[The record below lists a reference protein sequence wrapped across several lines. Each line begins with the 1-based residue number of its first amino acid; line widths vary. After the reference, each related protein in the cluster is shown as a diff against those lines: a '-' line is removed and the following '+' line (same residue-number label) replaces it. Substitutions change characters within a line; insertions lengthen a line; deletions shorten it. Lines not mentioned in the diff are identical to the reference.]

1 MPADSGWDAQIHGT
15 CDPRFDRVRAV
26 FTGHFG
32 RREEVGAAICVF
44 HGDELVVDLWGGLA
58 DRRTGRPWR
67 SDTPCMVFSC
77 TKALT
82 AVCALHLW
90 QQGRYD
96 MDGTVTTWWPEF
108 GRAGKEG
115 VTAAHLLS
123 HQAGLPALETPVSV
137 ADAAD
142 AGALAAMLAAQ
153 EPVWEPGTAHGY
165 HALTF
170 GWLAGEIVR
179 RLSGQP
185 VGDYLARHITGPL
198 GLDIWLGAPDD
209 VIGRAARLTTRPP
222 DAPDDRVPGR
232 EPDDPGPGGEPDGR
246 EPGGDPDGRE
256 RDSRV
261 PGDRPGSP
269 TPAARARSAA
279 DLAAALGGPSS
290 LLFRALYNPDT
301 TSVPGG
307 SNNPAVLRGGWPA
320 SGAVTSAAGLASFY
334 RHLIAGRI
342 LDPATLQAALTP
354 RVSGPDRVMGVDSAF
369 GLGFMRPAV
378 MFLTPPAGAASAF
391 GHTGFGGSAGLGD
404 LSRGIAMA
412 YVPNRLAGEV
422 SAGLRAYRLAE
433 AVYASI
439 G

>member
-1 MPADSGWDAQIHGT
+1 MPDDPGRHAEIHGL

-26 FTGHFG
+26 FTEHFSRG
-32 RREEVGAAICVF
+32 EEVGGAICVF

-58 DRRTGRPWR
+58 DRRTGRPWQ
-67 SDTPCMVFSC
+67 SDTPCLVFSS

-90 QQGRYD
+90 EQGRYE
-96 MDGTVTTWWPEF
+96 MDGPVAAWWPEF
-108 GRAGKEG
+108 ATAGKDA

-123 HQAGLPALETPVSV
+123 HQGGLPALDTPVSV

-153 EPVWEPGTAHGY
+153 EPVWEPGKAHGY

-179 RLSGQP
+179 RLSGQR
-185 VGDYLARHITGPL
+185 VGDYLAEHVTGPHK
-198 GLDIWLGAPDD
+198 LDIWLGAPDG
-209 VIGRAARLTTRPP
+209 VIDRAAKVTSRPP
-222 DAPDDRVPGR
+222 DPPRVDARAGDTAGEQAAPASGAADAPAQ
-232 EPDDPGPGGEPDGR
+232 
-246 EPGGDPDGRE
+246 
-256 RDSRV
+256 
-261 PGDRPGSP
+261 
-269 TPAARARSAA
+269 PAARPTARPAARPAARSAA
-279 DLAAALGGPSS
+279 DLAAVLGGPSN
-290 LLFRALYNPDT
+290 LLIRSLYNPDT
-301 TSVPGG
+301 TSVRGG
-307 SNNPAVLRGGWPA
+307 SNSPAVLRGGWPA
-320 SGAVTSAAGLASFY
+320 SGAVSSAAALAAFY

-342 LDPATLQAALTP
+342 IEPGTLQAAITP

-391 GHTGFGGSAGLGD
+391 GHTGFGGSVGLGD
-404 LSRGIAMA
+404 VSRGIAMA

-433 AVYASI
+433 AVYASV